1 VGPGDDAAVLRPPPG
16 RDLVFTTDTLAEGVH
31 FERAWMEGAD
41 LGWKAAVQSLSD
53 IAAMGAVPLAFCA
66 ALSMPPQTPQAWIDL
81 FLQGLSEAAQ
91 VFDCPLSGG
100 NLSRS
105 PADRLSVT
113 VSMLGT
119 VEPAEVVLRTGA
131 KAQDELVLTGWP
143 GLAHTGLQVL
153 LKDPSAS
160 GAGPLRLR
168 RPRPCLGE
176 MIFLRQALPVHAA
189 LDTSDSLSRSAA
201 LLAEASGLHA
211 LLDPSALPLHAEL
224 AQEAG
229 EEVLAWAL
237 HGGEDFELLMAA
249 PPGAAEA
256 VSAEFLS
263 RFSRPLTVVG
273 HLGPEAGPGGL
284 GFPGEFSHFAP
295 RATL

>member
-31 FERAWMEGAD
+31 FERAWMEAFD

-66 ALSMPPQTPQAWIDL
+66 ALSMPPRTPQAWIDQ
-81 FLQGLSEAAQ
+81 FLQGLSEAAEA
-91 VFDCPLSGG
+91 FDCPLSGG

-105 PADRLSVT
+105 PADHLSVT

-119 VEPAEVVLRTGA
+119 VEASEAVLRSGSE
-131 KAQDELVLTGWP
+131 AQDELVLTGWP
-143 GLAHTGLQVL
+143 GLAHAGLQVL
-153 LKDPSAS
+153 SKDPRAS
-160 GAGPLRLR
+160 GAGPMRLR
-168 RPRPCLGE
+168 RPRPCLAE
-176 MIFLRQALPVHAA
+176 MAFLRKALPVHAG

-201 LLAEASGLHA
+201 LLAEASGFHA
-211 LLDPSALPLHAEL
+211 RLDPAALPLHAEL

-229 EEVLAWAL
+229 EDILAWAL

-249 PPGAAEA
+249 PPGATEA

-273 HLGPEAGPGGL
+273 HLDPEAGPEGP
-284 GFPGEFSHFAP
+284 GFPEEFSHFAP
-295 RATL
+295 WASL